1 MLFSLIVISLLIA
14 ASIYLLKMSNK
25 FEEINMKNCTYYF
38 FNYMTN
44 IKKHDPNKIKI
55 DKMSY
60 KNILIY
66 YIGYV
71 TVKNLSYIIISS
83 VNSLYLN
90 INKVNECIKKNNEKI
105 SGTSSY

>member
-1 MLFSLIVISLLIA
+1 
-14 ASIYLLKMSNK
+14 
-25 FEEINMKNCTYYF
+25 
-38 FNYMTN
+38 
-44 IKKHDPNKIKI
+44 
-55 DKMSY
+55 MSY

-90 INKVNECIKKNNEKI
+90 INNINECIKKNNEKI